1 MQLLSPAAAVALLAV
16 PAIVALYFL
25 RVRRPQVPFSSLLLW
40 RRHVIDRQAN
50 APWQRLRIS
59 LLLVLQLLV
68 AVALAFALMRPG
80 FARPSRVAS
89 TTVVLLDGSP
99 SMLATDVRP
108 NRFGVAVD
116 AARKMTN
123 EVGGARRMA
132 VVVLGEHARLLVP
145 PTADRGSLRRA
156 LDAVRPPVQRADLGE
171 GISVANSVLAGR
183 PGGSVVLVSDGHL
196 SVPNPAPRV
205 AAPLSYRAVGTAG
218 ENLGIESLTR
228 QAGGLVSVRVANLGR
243 ERRDAELELRA
254 DGRVVDVL
262 PVSVPGS
269 ESRDVDWLG
278 LPKGTKVLEARITP
292 GDDFALDDA
301 AWLVTEDTAPL
312 RALLVTAG
320 NGFLLHALQLRD
332 DLDVTVVKP
341 EDYRPGPF
349 DLFVFD
355 GFVPQGELPHP
366 AFLVNPPPGAGPLP
380 AGAVADPGELLP
392 TSSRDPLLRYVS
404 LKDVHVQAASR
415 VPPLSGWRT
424 VVAAANGPLLLVTEA
439 EPRLAELTFDLHRS
453 DLPLRPA
460 FPVLVQNLVTHLVGD
475 RLAGQT
481 SPLGDPVRLTAEE
494 GVRALDVRGPDGYRS
509 TLKGP
514 FPATLEATV
523 RPGVYTVRQVGA
535 ANSPTRTFVVQLD
548 VPDQS
553 RISPG
558 AGPALDA
565 APGRAGRA
573 PPATAELWR
582 WLAALGLLAVGVEW
596 VVFLR
601 R

>member
-1 MQLLSPAAAVALLAV
+1 VAA
-16 PAIVALYFL
+16 
-25 RVRRPQVPFSSLLLW
+25 
-40 RRHVIDRQAN
+40 
-50 APWQRLRIS
+50 
-59 LLLVLQLLV
+59 
-68 AVALAFALMRPG
+68 ALAFALMRPG
-80 FARPSRVAS
+80 FARSSRVAS

-108 NRFGVAVD
+108 NRFSAAVHT
-116 AARKMTN
+116 ARGMTDG
-123 EVGGARRMA
+123 VGGARRMA

-145 PTADRGSLRRA
+145 PTSDRALLRRA
-156 LDAVRPPVQRADLGE
+156 LDAARPPVQRADLAE

-196 SVPNPAPRV
+196 SVPSPAPRV
-205 AAPLSYRAVGTAG
+205 GAPLSYRSVGTTG

-243 ERRDAELELRA
+243 ERREVQLELRA

-269 ESRDVDWLG
+269 ESTDLDWPG
-278 LPKGTKVLEARITP
+278 LPKGTKVLEARVTP

-301 AWLVTEDTAPL
+301 AWLVTEDAAPR

-320 NGFLLHALQLRD
+320 NGFLLRALQLRD
-332 DLDVTVVKP
+332 DLEVTVVKP
-341 EDYRPGPF
+341 EDYRAGPF

-355 GFVPQGELPHP
+355 GFVPPGELPHP
-366 AFLVNPPPGAGPLP
+366 ALLVNPPPGAGPLP
-380 AGAVADPGELLP
+380 ASTVADPGELLP
-392 TSSRDPLLRYVS
+392 TGSRDPLLRYVS

-415 VPPLSGWRT
+415 VPPLAGWRT
-424 VVAAANGPLLLVTEA
+424 VVAAANGPLLLVSED

-475 RLAGQT
+475 RFAGQV
-481 SPLGDPVRLTAEE
+481 SPLGDPVRLTADE
-494 GVRALDVRGPDGYRS
+494 GARALDVRGPDGYRS

-523 RPGVYTVRQVGA
+523 RPGVYTVRQVGPA
-535 ANSPTRTFVVQLD
+535 STAPRSFVVQLD

-558 AGPALDA
+558 AGPSLED
-565 APGRAGRA
+565 APGRAGQA
-573 PPATAELWR
+573 PPSTAELWR
-582 WLAALGLLAVGVEW
+582 WLAALGLLAVGIEW